1 MKYAKRFFLSLIKTK
16 IKVKRWYK
24 GLQRTK
30 NSFFVGTGMV
40 GLELKRVGFNTIHAS
55 DMSVEIIK
63 RAEEKVN
70 ILKNKLFIKNKHFQA
85 KITPCWSL
93 DFIN

>member
-1 MKYAKRFFLSLIKTK
+1 
-16 IKVKRWYK
+16 
-24 GLQRTK
+24 
-30 NSFFVGTGMV
+30 MV

-85 KITPCWSL
+85 NITPC
-93 DFIN
+93 